1 MVSEVPGSN
10 PGWGRCFFF
19 FCFPFLFGGFC
30 SLAGLEDGLKR
41 PLNMS
46 DLHTMT
52 LYIMVELIISS
63 EPLCPSVLR
72 RHHIRRRKQ
81 SSFLAAVRI
90 PVPAENAPKNE
101 AKILVKLS
109 FADKSHIYPV
119 FTQPTKSKYSHR
131 KSVIGYGCFF
141 TILNFLFLFTFQN

>member
-52 LYIMVELIISS
+52 LYIMVELPFTSD
-63 EPLCPSVLR
+63 PLCPSVLR
-72 RHHIRRRKQ
+72 RRQIGEGNVEFFGRGSNPGAGSKMPQ
-81 SSFLAAVRI
+81 KTKLKFL
-90 PVPAENAPKNE
+90 K
-101 AKILVKLS
+101 
-109 FADKSHIYPV
+109 
-119 FTQPTKSKYSHR
+119 
-131 KSVIGYGCFF
+131 
-141 TILNFLFLFTFQN
+141 

>member
-1 MVSEVPGSN
+1 
-10 PGWGRCFFF
+10 
-19 FCFPFLFGGFC
+19 
-30 SLAGLEDGLKR
+30 
-41 PLNMS
+41 MS

-52 LYIMVELIISS
+52 VYIMVELTFLS

-109 FADKSHIYPV
+109 FADKSRIYPV

-131 KSVIGYGCFF
+131 KSVIGYGWEKLERRGVTCFF
-141 TILNFLFLFTFQN
+141 NANISTFYCQIPKQNVKKCREQQPIPFTYPN

>member
-1 MVSEVPGSN
+1 
-10 PGWGRCFFF
+10 
-19 FCFPFLFGGFC
+19 
-30 SLAGLEDGLKR
+30 
-41 PLNMS
+41 MS

-52 LYIMVELIISS
+52 LYIMVELTFLS

-131 KSVIGYGCFF
+131 KSVIGYGWSSLANI
-141 TILNFLFLFTFQN
+141 TLGIHISSSVLHVLLLMMMAQLPITTLAGLSLTAE

>member
-1 MVSEVPGSN
+1 M
-10 PGWGRCFFF
+10 FFLF
-19 FCFPFLFGGFC
+19 LLSFPFWWL
-30 SLAGLEDGLKR
+30 LQPRRPRDGLKR

-52 LYIMVELIISS
+52 LYIMVELTFLS
-63 EPLCPSVLR
+63 EPLCPSMLR

-131 KSVIGYGCFF
+131 KSVIGYGWPDPNSDN
-141 TILNFLFLFTFQN
+141 TVYYNT

>member
-52 LYIMVELIISS
+52 LYIMVELTFLS

-72 RHHIRRRKQ
+72 RQHIRRRKQ
-81 SSFLAAVRI
+81 ASFLAAVRI
-90 PVPAENAPKNE
+90 PMPAENAPKNE

-131 KSVIGYGCFF
+131 KSVIGYGC
-141 TILNFLFLFTFQN
+141 LNPKKQF